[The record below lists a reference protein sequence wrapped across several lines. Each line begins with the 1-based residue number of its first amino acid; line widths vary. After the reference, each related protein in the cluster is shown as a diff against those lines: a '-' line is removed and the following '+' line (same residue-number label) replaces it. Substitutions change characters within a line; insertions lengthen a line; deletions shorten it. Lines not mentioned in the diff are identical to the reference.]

1 MTELFP
7 VAPTGVPHIKSSVTL
22 WGVDPS
28 CLDIELTET
37 AVMSDPEEATR
48 ICNIL
53 RDMGVTISIDD
64 FGVGQSPLV
73 YLDRLPVNTIKIDRE
88 FILNLGTTE
97 KSDKIVESII
107 GLGHDLGLTVVAE
120 GVEEEPT
127 VETLRQMGC
136 DEIQG
141 YVFARP
147 APADETMAWMT
158 EFNSK

>member
-1 MTELFP
+1 M
-7 VAPTGVPHIKSSVTL
+7 
-22 WGVDPS
+22 
-28 CLDIELTET
+28 
-37 AVMSDPEEATR
+37 
-48 ICNIL
+48 
-53 RDMGVTISIDD
+53 TISIDD
-64 FGVGQSPLV
+64 FGVGQSPLA